1 MKWLYCTCLFRFFK
15 FKIIRWDPPFLGRT
29 KTEEMHSPGSRVV
42 STIIA
47 FSSKLEISEVII
59 TCSCPLKRF
68 PGGGCL
74 WEGWVLNSIYRP
86 DTIWRI
92 SVCVVICCQAGIN
105 CLSLLLL
112 KELLCATRYPIN
124 VGTKPTKSVTCN
136 EFSFEAKSSFIFCWA
151 PPFSSTVFAS
161 IWAGTGLWLKK
172 GLFCF
177 WRQEGL
183 EEELEPLLWLTA
195 VWIIWFKAWIAVT
208 WAWSS
213 SPNNK
218 VVTGVW
224 EEHKE
229 P

>member
-1 MKWLYCTCLFRFFK
+1 M
-15 FKIIRWDPPFLGRT
+15 GRT

-112 KELLCATRYPIN
+112 KELVCATRYPIN

-136 EFSFEAKSSFIFCWA
+136 EFSFEAKSSFIFFA
-151 PPFSSTVFAS
+151 GLLLFLPRFLLPFGLVLAFGWKKACSVSSA
-161 IWAGTGLWLKK
+161 KK
-172 GLFCF
+172 
-177 WRQEGL
+177 
-183 EEELEPLLWLTA
+183 A
-195 VWIIWFKAWIAVT
+195 
-208 WAWSS
+208 
-213 SPNNK
+213 
-218 VVTGVW
+218 
-224 EEHKE
+224 
-229 P
+229 